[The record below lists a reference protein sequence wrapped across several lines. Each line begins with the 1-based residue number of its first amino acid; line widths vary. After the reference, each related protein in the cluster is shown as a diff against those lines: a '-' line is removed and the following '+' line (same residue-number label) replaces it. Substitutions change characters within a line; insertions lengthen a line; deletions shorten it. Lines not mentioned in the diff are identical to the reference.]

1 MWIQFKEFRAC
12 IQIKELSLGAT
23 THLRATGQTE
33 SPTCKNLH
41 DVLAGLSLSLSLA
54 AANVCIKSKQ
64 SWRLH
69 EMARRMLWIPRLT
82 CGEGRVTDGTTDF
95 RISGFQDVW
104 VLNYTWSLQE
114 GTCGCAD
121 SICLQSCVRWNDEN
135 SLWHFLSET
144 TNQWIWL
151 QCYSAEYVL
160 VIIINNWRIVCIY
173 RFR

>member
-12 IQIKELSLGAT
+12 IQIKELSLGVT
-23 THLRATGQTE
+23 THLRATGQTPSLKE
-33 SPTCKNLH
+33 IAWCASRVVQKFEHSGECVCLLNLNRAGSCMRWRGGCCEYH
-41 DVLAGLSLSLSLA
+41 DWLVY
-54 AANVCIKSKQ
+54 
-64 SWRLH
+64 
-69 EMARRMLWIPRLT
+69 
-82 CGEGRVTDGTTDF
+82 EGRITDGTTDF

-114 GTCGCAD
+114 GTCWCAD